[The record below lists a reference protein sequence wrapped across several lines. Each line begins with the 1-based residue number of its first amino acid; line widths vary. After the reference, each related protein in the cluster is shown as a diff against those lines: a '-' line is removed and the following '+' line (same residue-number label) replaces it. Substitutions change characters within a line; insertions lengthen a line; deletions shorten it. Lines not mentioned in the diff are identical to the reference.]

1 MNEKEDKR
9 MSEARTT
16 ATEIGAGAAEWPR
29 VDSVSLM
36 RGSRRLVI
44 VHNDHEYVLQV
55 TRSGRLILTK

>member
-9 MSEARTT
+9 MSEAQTT
-16 ATEIGAGAAEWPR
+16 ATDIGAGAGDWPR
-29 VDSVSLM
+29 IDSASLM